1 MITFTDR
8 TTAAAMSL
16 TLSQLRVFVAV
27 AGHGSVRAASRA
39 LDMAQSGI
47 TQQLQN
53 LEAELGGA
61 VLTRTNR
68 GVTLTVLGQRLLV
81 RAASILGEC
90 ERASEEAQQLRG
102 DYAGEVAFGMTTDP
116 LMDTLVPV
124 LGEYSSRFPRVAL
137 RLRTGTSRMMISW
150 IREGTLDFA
159 LALVSDQT
167 DTTDLSVT
175 ELYASNPV
183 VVCRRDHP
191 KAGARSLRALANCN
205 WIATRSPNI
214 TDSSASSRLSTFFS
228 DHGLPPPRIVA
239 TVEGLFETLHW
250 VSETDCLALE
260 SSAITTR
267 GPFAKHLACIKI
279 AERPAAQQVC
289 LLQRAAVP
297 LTPAA
302 QELATML
309 ASYARAIRA
318 PGGATRS
325 GRVPR

>member
-1 MITFTDR
+1 MITLTDR
-8 TTAAAMSL
+8 RSHRTATVSL
-16 TLSQLRVFVAV
+16 TLSQLRIFVAV
-27 AGHGSVRAASRA
+27 AGNGSVRAASRA
-39 LDMAQSGI
+39 LGMAQSGV
-47 TQQLQN
+47 TQQLRN
-53 LEAELGGA
+53 LETELGGE
-61 VLTRTNR
+61 LIMRTNR

-102 DYAGEVAFGMTTDP
+102 DYAGEVAFGLTTEP
-116 LMDTLVPV
+116 LMDTLAPV
-124 LGEYSSRFPRVAL
+124 LGEYSARFPRVAL

-175 ELYASNPV
+175 ELYPSNPV

-191 KAGARSLRALANCN
+191 MARARSLRALASAN
-205 WIATRSPNI
+205 WLATRSPNI
-214 TDSSASSRLSTFFS
+214 TDTFASSRLTTFFA
-228 DHGLPPPRIVA
+228 DHGLPAPRIIA

-260 SSAITTR
+260 ASVVAKR
-267 GPFAKHLACIKI
+267 GPFADRLTCIPI
-279 AERPAAQQVC
+279 AERPADQQVC

-309 ASYARAIRA
+309 ASYARAVR
-318 PGGATRS
+318 RNKLKS
-325 GRVPR
+325 RQ